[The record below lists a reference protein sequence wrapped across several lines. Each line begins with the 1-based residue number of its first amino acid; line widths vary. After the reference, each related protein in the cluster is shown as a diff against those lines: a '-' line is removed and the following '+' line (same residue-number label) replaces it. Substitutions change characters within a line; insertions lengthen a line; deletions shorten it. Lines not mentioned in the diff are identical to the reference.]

1 VQRLD
6 KRPTHK
12 AVSVGAGG
20 LQSLEEPEM
29 RSKAPSYLRGS
40 DGGISPWSGEIGLA
54 IRTAGV
60 DLPAAGRADPRVIA
74 GIEDAAIICRCWL
87 GINGRSPYLSATPGG
102 VADMA
107 QPPDPRAGGYPQG
120 PAPGYQ
126 QGSPGQPGYPPPAG
140 FPPQAYG
147 QQGPPRKKRRVFLW
161 FFLAVQAIFIIWLI
175 VGLSSSTGSVSS
187 QVASACYH
195 HAWYP
200 LFKSQADCVTHY
212 GGALNDAGN
221 VGKGIGAALIVIVW
235 IIVDFCSPSSTAS
248 TGWLSGPE
256 WC

>member
-120 PAPGYQ
+120 PAPGYNRAHRVSRAIRRQ
-126 QGSPGQPGYPPPAG
+126 RDFRLKRMVSRVRHERSGVYSCGS
-140 FPPQAYG
+140 FWLC
-147 QQGPPRKKRRVFLW
+147 RR
-161 FFLAVQAIFIIWLI
+161 
-175 VGLSSSTGSVSS
+175 SS
-187 QVASACYH
+187 
-195 HAWYP
+195 
-200 LFKSQADCVTHY
+200 
-212 GGALNDAGN
+212 
-221 VGKGIGAALIVIVW
+221 
-235 IIVDFCSPSSTAS
+235 
-248 TGWLSGPE
+248 
-256 WC
+256 